1 MTPDMHYRL
10 ALQIAEHGI
19 DAHQYDV
26 LRYATDLRRH
36 GLRSA
41 ALDIVID
48 PTQPAV
54 ARERAF
60 GALPVEAGLVETSPA
75 DTSPLV
81 TTKTDVR
88 EPCSAAA

>member
-10 ALQIAEHGI
+10 ALQITEHGI
-19 DAHQYDV
+19 DAHQHDV
-26 LRYATDLRRH
+26 LRYARDLRRH
-36 GLRSA
+36 GLRSK
-41 ALDIVID
+41 ALDIMVD

-60 GALPVEAGLVETSPA
+60 GTLPVETTPAETTP
-75 DTSPLV
+75 TE
-81 TTKTDVR
+81 VR